1 MNKIQDLLVELRRT
15 PGIKGAA
22 VLTADGLVA
31 AESLD
36 ARYRSEVVAG
46 LTSYMLM
53 TTNRSLRE
61 GGLGDCSQF
70 VLHATHGKAMF
81 IALEQSFLVV
91 MFDQFADLPAARRE
105 VQDAASRIRRVARM
119 V

>member
-1 MNKIQDLLVELRRT
+1 MSKIQEMLVELRRT

-22 VLTADGLVA
+22 VLTFDGLVA

-36 ARYRSEVVAG
+36 ERYRSEVVAG
-46 LTSYMLM
+46 LTSYLLM

-61 GGLGDCSQF
+61 GGLGDCAQF
-70 VLHATHGKAMF
+70 VLHATHGKAVF
-81 IALEQSFLVV
+81 VALEQAYLVV
-91 MFDQFADLPAARRE
+91 MFDQFADLGAARKE
-105 VQDAASRIRRVARM
+105 VQDAAHRIRRSTRM

>member
-1 MNKIQDLLVELRRT
+1 MSKIHEMLTELRRT

-36 ARYRSEVVAG
+36 ERYRSEVVAG
-46 LTSYMLM
+46 LTSYLLM

-70 VLHATHGKAMF
+70 VLHATHGKAVF
-81 IALEQSFLVV
+81 VALEQAYLVV
-91 MFDQFADLPAARRE
+91 MFDQFADLQGARQE
-105 VQDAASRIRRVARM
+105 VVDVAQRIRRSARM
-119 V
+119 A

>member
-1 MNKIQDLLVELRRT
+1 MSKIHEMLTELRRT

-36 ARYRSEVVAG
+36 ERYRSEVVAG
-46 LTSYMLM
+46 LTSYLLM

-70 VLHATHGKAMF
+70 VLHATHGKAVF
-81 IALEQSFLVV
+81 VTLEQAYLVV
-91 MFDQFADLPAARRE
+91 MFDQFADLQAAR
-105 VQDAASRIRRVARM
+105 QDVVDVAQRIRRSARM